1 MGQFEHLRLEQRVF
15 RTNSSL
21 GFVTLDSFYELL
33 QLVPEQ
39 HQIVL
44 TVLTGKLSTRSPVTC
59 SPSTS

>member
-15 RTNSSL
+15 RINSSL
-21 GFVTLDSFYELL
+21 GFVTLDSVYELL

-44 TVLTGKLSTRSPVTC
+44 TV
-59 SPSTS
+59 